1 MKKTKKSLLILLL
14 ALCFALMSTGMIVS
28 AKEVQFAESQTVNV
42 SLDLPVEYKTVNMQG
57 ALYPRGFDT
66 CPDSNVSSPTTLT
79 KTPTEDYQWLRFH
92 EATRL
97 TESPDAAESKP
108 GWAVIDL
115 GMSCYVTELRT
126 QMWND
131 WSFIVIAQVSENAD
145 FSDPVTIYNNDSA
158 GKYGA
163 GVGTDGSYVDVFTDL
178 QVLKADSP
186 VKARYVRVL
195 SDAKGEGYSIFSR
208 IEVYGMKEFPAQP
221 ESPQDISPVYA
232 SHESGNYAESISVS
246 LRTLQDG
253 VSIYYT
259 LNGSFPTKQNG
270 TLYTEPVLISQS
282 SMLRTA
288 AVYGDIVG
296 EVRDYTYI
304 LSQPVV
310 RDGENV
316 AQNAT
321 VTAKNMEFDQEI
333 QILKFDTNQNCP
345 AEPESSSL
353 VVDNSTDPI
362 GSSTILSDGSLD
374 ETSGNL
380 AAVKGWVVIDFGAEY
395 SIDTIRFNWWH
406 DWWFGDAKIELSA
419 TEDFAEAVSVYDK
432 AEGVQNIKDSYTE
445 IQLDTPV
452 NARYLRATN
461 RNDRNTGSMF
471 TEIQAIAGDGK
482 PSFSVD
488 AERAV
493 VSAELSD
500 IAVVAGT
507 TFEEV
512 ISKLPSEINAGLTD
526 GTEAVLKGEW
536 QCEGYDA
543 DTPSVYTF
551 TYRLQDG
558 QNICDAYNLLNV
570 SVEVVAAA
578 DKSALNAEIGKAE
591 ALVETEYTV
600 TTWSQM
606 QSVLESAR
614 TVAEDLRVLQ
624 SEVDEMTQELVSAQQ
639 SLVKRAD
646 VTNLKTYT
654 EQVRATQENE
664 YTSSTYA
671 VFAQVLSQAENAI
684 AEGGN
689 AELAQEQADALE
701 SSLRQAYEKLV
712 KRATVGQY
720 EELSAKLGEKKKLLE
735 QEEKYTLSS
744 IAALRE
750 TIGQYESILSYTDEQ
765 KADTAE
771 TVLAAACE
779 ALENTGFELRGE
791 TAELQQKYDQLLTEY
806 GKDETDTKGYLRESW
821 LRYIDCMVTAEKA
834 CAEGGN
840 ADLSQAQIKAIQDKL
855 EKSVAELTPYGDRQ
869 QLEDLYEQAKGL
881 IAKDYTEQS
890 YLAFADALSDA
901 EFLLNKAEDITAQD
915 AIDACKESLESAM
928 QGLVSIKELSELVAE
943 AEKKEED
950 SCTVST
956 YSALVEAV
964 EKAKIVLLNANATK
978 EKVNEVQA
986 ALQTALNGLALR
998 GNTDELRELVVQ
1010 ASACKQENY
1019 AEADWKAL
1027 TAWRTY
1033 AESILNSNDADQA
1046 AVDEAFENL
1055 SNAMGNTIQAA
1066 TEENGCASSV
1076 NEGLCVIPAVLVLCG
1091 AVLFVLKKGGKA

>member
-1 MKKTKKSLLILLL
+1 MKSTKKSLLILLL
-14 ALCFALMSTGMIVS
+14 ALCFALMSTGLIVS
-28 AKEVQFAESQTVNV
+28 AKDVQFSQAVNL
-42 SLDLPVEYKTVNMQG
+42 SLDLPVEFKTVDMQG
-57 ALYPRGFDT
+57 VLYPRGFDT
-66 CPDSNVSSPTTLT
+66 CPDTNVSSPTTLT
-79 KTPTEDYQWLRFH
+79 KTPTEDFQWLRFH

-97 TESPDAAESKP
+97 TESPDASDSKP

-115 GMSCYVTELRT
+115 GSSGYITELRT

-145 FSDPVTIYNNDSA
+145 FSDAVTIYNNDSTD
-158 GKYGA
+158 KYGV
-163 GVGTDGSYVDVFTDL
+163 GVGTDGAYTDVFTDL

-208 IEVYGMKEFPAQP
+208 IEVYGMREFPAQP
-221 ESPQDISPVYA
+221 NGPQDISPVYA
-232 SHESGNYAESISVS
+232 SHNSGNYAESISVS
-246 LRTLQDG
+246 LRTLQEN

-259 LNGSFPTKQNG
+259 LDGSFPTKQNG
-270 TLYTEPVLISQS
+270 TLYTEPVEITQS
-282 SMLRTA
+282 SMLRA
-288 AVYGDIVG
+288 VAVYEDIIG
-296 EVRDYTYI
+296 EVRDFTYI
-304 LSQPVV
+304 LSQPVE

-316 AQNAT
+316 ALNAT
-321 VTAKNMEFDQEI
+321 VTAKNMEFDQD
-333 QILKFDTNQNCP
+333 LKVYKFDANQNCP
-345 AEPESSSL
+345 AEPESSAL
-353 VVDNSTDPI
+353 VVDNNTDPI
-362 GSSTILSDGSLD
+362 GSSTILSDGTMDDSSQKLK
-374 ETSGNL
+374 
-380 AAVKGWVVIDFGAEY
+380 AVKGWVVIDFGKEY

-406 DWWFGDAKIELSA
+406 DWWFADAKIELSA

-452 NARYLRATN
+452 VARYLRATN

-493 VSAELSD
+493 VSDELSD
-500 IAVVAGT
+500 VTVVETT

-543 DTPSVYTF
+543 NTPSTYTF

-558 QNICDAYNLLNV
+558 QNICDVYNLLNI
-570 SVEVVAAA
+570 SVEVVSAA

-606 QSVLESAR
+606 QSVLERAR
-614 TVAEDLRVLQ
+614 TVAEDLRALQ

-664 YTSSTYA
+664 YTSSTFSA
-671 VFAQVLSQAENAI
+671 FTKVLSQAESAI

-689 AELAQEQADALE
+689 AELTQEQADALE
-701 SSLRQAYEKLV
+701 GSLRQAYEKLA
-712 KRATVGQY
+712 KRATADQY
-720 EELSAKLGEKKKLLE
+720 EELSALLSEKKKLLE
-735 QEEKYTLSS
+735 QQDKYTLSS

-750 TIGQYESILSYTDEQ
+750 TIGQYELILSYTDEQ

-771 TVLAAACE
+771 TVLTAAYE
-779 ALENTGFELRGE
+779 ALENTGLELRGE
-791 TAELQQKYDQLLTEY
+791 TAELQQKYDQLLAEY

-928 QGLVSIKELSELVAE
+928 QGLVSIKELNELVAE

-950 SCTVST
+950 ACTVST

-964 EKAKIVLLNANATK
+964 EKAKIVLLDANATK

-1010 ASACKQENY
+1010 ASACKQGNY

-1055 SNAMGNTIQAA
+1055 SNAMGNTLQAA

-1076 NEGLCVIPAVLVLCG
+1076 NAGLCVIPAVLVLCG

>member
-28 AKEVQFAESQTVNV
+28 AKEVQFAESQAVNV

-57 ALYPRGFDT
+57 TLYPRGFDT

-270 TLYTEPVLISQS
+270 TLYTEPILISQS
-282 SMLRTA
+282 SMLRAA

-362 GSSTILSDGSLD
+362 GSSTILSDGSSD

-380 AAVKGWVVIDFGAEY
+380 TAVKGWVVIDFGAEY

-406 DWWFGDAKIELSA
+406 DWWFADAKIELSA

-452 NARYLRATN
+452 VARYLRATN

-471 TEIQAIAGDGK
+471 TEIQAIAGSGK
-482 PSFSVD
+482 QSFSVD

-493 VSAELSD
+493 VAADLSD
-500 IAVVAGT
+500 TAVVTGT
-507 TFEEV
+507 SFEEAV
-512 ISKLPSEINAGLTD
+512 SKLPAQVNVGLTD
-526 GTEAVLKGEW
+526 GTETVLAGKWE
-536 QCEGYDA
+536 CDGYDA
-543 DTPSVYTF
+543 DIPSLYKF

-558 QNICDAYNLLNV
+558 QNVCDAYNLLNV
-570 SVEVVAAA
+570 TVEIVPEA
-578 DKSALNAEIGKAE
+578 DKAALKAEIDKAE
-591 ALVETEYTV
+591 ALVETQFTV
-600 TTWSQM
+600 TTWTRM
-606 QSVLESAR
+606 QSVLDQAK
-614 TVAEDLRVLQ
+614 TVSENIRALQ
-624 SEVDEMTQELVSAQQ
+624 SEVDAAVQELILAQQ
-639 SLVKRAD
+639 SLVNRAD
-646 VTNLKTYT
+646 VTNLKAFT
-654 EQVRATQENE
+654 EQVRTIQEEE
-664 YTSSTYA
+664 YTSSTYS
-671 VFAQVLSQAENAI
+671 VFSQAFSQAESAI

-689 AELAQEQADALE
+689 AELGQEQADALE
-701 SSLRQAYEKLV
+701 NALRQAYDKLV
-712 KRATVGQY
+712 KRATAAQY
-720 EELSAKLGEKKKLLE
+720 ETLSALLSEKKNLAE
-735 QEEKYTLSS
+735 QQEKYTISS
-744 IAALRE
+744 IAALEE
-750 TIGQYESILSYTDEQ
+750 TIGKYEVILSYTDVQ

-771 TVLAAACE
+771 AVLETAMD
-779 ALENTGFELRGE
+779 ALENTAVELRGE
-791 TAELQQKYDQLLTEY
+791 TADLQQKYDQLLAEY
-806 GKDETDTKGYLRESW
+806 GKDETDTKGYLRETW
-821 LRYIDCMVTAEKA
+821 LRYIDCMITAEKA
-834 CAEGGN
+834 CAAGGN
-840 ADLSQAQIKAIQDKL
+840 ADLTQSQVDAIQDKL
-855 EKSVAELTPYGDRQ
+855 EISVADLSPYGDRQ
-869 QLEDLYEQAKGL
+869 QLENLYEQAKGL
-881 IAKDYTEQS
+881 AAKDYTEQS
-890 YLAFADALSDA
+890 YLSLADALSDT
-901 EFLLNKAEDITAQD
+901 EFLLDKAVDITTQNTV
-915 AIDACKESLESAM
+915 DACKENLELAV
-928 QGLVSIKELSELVAE
+928 QGLVSVKELSELVAE
-943 AEKKEED
+943 AEQKEEN
-950 SCTVST
+950 SSTVST

-964 EKAKIVLLNANATK
+964 EKAKIVLADASASK
-978 EKVNEVQA
+978 EKVNEVQS
-986 ALQTALNGLALR
+986 ALQSALDGLALR
-998 GNTDELRELVVQ
+998 GNTDALRALVVQ
-1010 ASACKQENY
+1010 AASCRQEDY
-1019 AEADWKAL
+1019 AEADWQAL

-1033 AESILNSNDADQA
+1033 AESILNSNDADQP
-1046 AVDEAFENL
+1046 AVDEAAQNL
-1055 SNAMGNTIQAA
+1055 SNAMENTLESDAEA
-1066 TEENGCASSV
+1066 KGCSSAMYA
-1076 NEGLCVIPAVLVLCG
+1076 GLYGIPAVLILCG
-1091 AVLFVLKKGGKA
+1091 VLFVLKKGERA

>member
-28 AKEVQFAESQTVNV
+28 AKEVQFAESQAVNV
-42 SLDLPVEYKTVNMQG
+42 SLDLPVEYKTVDMQG
-57 ALYPRGFDT
+57 ILYPRGFDT

-97 TESPDAAESKP
+97 TESPDSAESKA
-108 GWAVIDL
+108 GWVVIDL
-115 GMSCYVTELRT
+115 GVSCYVTELRT

-208 IEVYGMKEFPAQP
+208 IEVYGMKGFPAQP

-232 SHESGNYAESISVS
+232 SHESGNYAESILVS

-282 SMLRTA
+282 SMLRAA

-321 VTAKNMEFDQEI
+321 VTAKSMDFDKEI
-333 QILKFDTNQNCP
+333 QIMKFDANQNCP

-406 DWWFGDAKIELSA
+406 DWWFADAKIELSA
-419 TEDFAEAVSVYDK
+419 TEDFAEPVSVYDK

-445 IQLDTPV
+445 IQLDIPV
-452 NARYLRATN
+452 KARYLRATN

-471 TEIQAIAGDGK
+471 TEIQAIAGGGK
-482 PSFSVD
+482 QSFSV
-488 AERAV
+488 ETEQAV
-493 VSAELSD
+493 VAAELSD
-500 IAVVAGT
+500 IAVVKGT
-507 TFEEV
+507 SFEEV
-512 ISKLPSEINAGLTD
+512 VSKLPSQVNVGLTD
-526 GTEAVLKGEW
+526 GTETVLTGEW
-536 QCEGYDA
+536 KCDGYDA
-543 DTPSVYTF
+543 DIPSFYKF
-551 TYRLQDG
+551 TYVLQGG
-558 QNICDAYNLLNV
+558 QNVCDAYNLLNV
-570 SVEVVAAA
+570 MVEIVPEA
-578 DKSALNAEIGKAE
+578 DKTALNAEIDKAE
-591 ALVETEYTV
+591 ALIETQYTV

-606 QSVLESAR
+606 QSVLNRAKAVSENIRA
-614 TVAEDLRVLQ
+614 LK
-624 SEVDEMTQELVSAQQ
+624 SEVDEAAQELILAEQ
-639 SLVKRAD
+639 SLVNRAD
-646 VTNLKTYT
+646 VTNLRVFT
-654 EQVRATQENE
+654 EQVRIIQEEE
-664 YTSSTYA
+664 YTSSTYS
-671 VFAQVLSQAENAI
+671 VFSQVLSQAESAI
-684 AEGGN
+684 VEGGN
-689 AELAQEQADALE
+689 ADLGQEQADALE
-701 SSLRQAYEKLV
+701 NALRQAYDKLV
-712 KRATVGQY
+712 KRATAAQY
-720 EELSAKLGEKKKLLE
+720 ETLSELVSEKKNFAE
-735 QEEKYTLSS
+735 QQEKYTISS
-744 IAALRE
+744 IAALEE
-750 TIGQYESILSYTDEQ
+750 TIGKYEVILSYTDVQ

-771 TVLAAACE
+771 AGLLTAMD
-779 ALENTGFELRGE
+779 ALENAIVELRGE
-791 TAELQQKYDQLLTEY
+791 TAGLQQKYDELLAEY
-806 GKDETDTKGYLRESW
+806 GKDETDTKGYLRETW
-821 LRYIDCMVTAEKA
+821 LRYIDCMITAEKA
-834 CAEGGN
+834 CAAGGN
-840 ADLSQAQIKAIQDKL
+840 ADLTQSQVDAIQVQL
-855 EKSVAELTPYGDRQ
+855 EKSVTDLTPYGNRQ
-869 QLEDLYEQAKGL
+869 QLENLYEQAKGL
-881 IAKDYTEQS
+881 AAKDYTDQS
-890 YLAFADALSDA
+890 YIAVADALSDA
-901 EFLLNKAEDITAQD
+901 EFLLNKAEDITTQSAV
-915 AIDACKESLESAM
+915 DACKENLELAV
-928 QGLVSIKELSELVAE
+928 QGLVSVKELKELMIE
-943 AEKKEED
+943 AETKEEN
-950 SCTVST
+950 SYTVST
-956 YSALVEAV
+956 FSTLVEAA
-964 EKAKIVLLNANATK
+964 EKAKIVLADASVAK
-978 EKVNEVQA
+978 EKVNEVQS
-986 ALQTALNGLALR
+986 ALQSALDGLALR
-998 GNTDELRELVVQ
+998 GNTDTLRALVVQ
-1010 ASACKQENY
+1010 AASCRQEDY
-1019 AEADWKAL
+1019 AQSDWDAL

-1033 AESILNSNDADQA
+1033 AESVLNSNDVDQS
-1046 AVDEAFENL
+1046 AVDEAAQNL
-1055 SNAMGNTIQAA
+1055 SNAMENTLKSDAEA
-1066 TEENGCASSV
+1066 KGCSSAV
-1076 NEGLCVIPAVLVLCG
+1076 YAGLYGIPVVLILCG
-1091 AVLFVLKKGGKA
+1091 ILFILKKGERA

>member
-1 MKKTKKSLLILLL
+1 MKSTKKSLLILLL
-14 ALCFALMSTGMIVS
+14 ALCFALMSTGLIVS
-28 AKEVQFAESQTVNV
+28 AKDVQFSQAVNL
-42 SLDLPVEYKTVNMQG
+42 SLDLPVEFKTVDMQG
-57 ALYPRGFDT
+57 VLYPRGFDS
-66 CPDSNVSSPTTLT
+66 CPDTNVSSPTTLT
-79 KTPTEDYQWLRFH
+79 KTPTEDFQWLRFH

-97 TESPDAAESKP
+97 TESPDASDSKP

-115 GMSCYVTELRT
+115 GSSGYITELRT

-131 WSFIVIAQVSENAD
+131 WSFIVIAQVSESAD
-145 FSDPVTIYNNDSA
+145 FSDAVTIYNNDST
-158 GKYGA
+158 GKYGV
-163 GVGTDGSYVDVFTDL
+163 GIGTDGAYTDVFTDL

-208 IEVYGMKEFPAQP
+208 IEVYGMREFPAQP
-221 ESPQDISPVYA
+221 NGPQDISPVYA
-232 SHESGNYAESISVS
+232 SHDSGNYAESISVS
-246 LRTLQDG
+246 LRTLQEN

-259 LNGSFPTKQNG
+259 LDGSFPTKQNG
-270 TLYTEPVLISQS
+270 TLYTEPVEITQS
-282 SMLRTA
+282 SMLRA
-288 AVYGDIVG
+288 VAVYEDIIG

-304 LSQPVV
+304 LSQPVE

-316 AQNAT
+316 ALNAT
-321 VTAKNMEFDQEI
+321 VTAKNMEFDQD
-333 QILKFDTNQNCP
+333 LKVYKFDANQNCP
-345 AEPESSSL
+345 AEPESSAL
-353 VVDNSTDPI
+353 VVDNNTDPI
-362 GSSTILSDGSLD
+362 GSSTILSDGTMDDS
-374 ETSGNL
+374 SQNL
-380 AAVKGWVVIDFGAEY
+380 KAVKGWVVIDFGKEY

-406 DWWFGDAKIELSA
+406 DWWFADAKIELSA

-452 NARYLRATN
+452 VARYLRATN

-500 IAVVAGT
+500 VTVVETT

-543 DTPSVYTF
+543 DTPSTYTF

-558 QNICDAYNLLNV
+558 QNICDVYNLLNI
-570 SVEVVAAA
+570 SVEVVSVA
-578 DKSALNAEIGKAE
+578 DKSALNAEISKAE

-606 QSVLESAR
+606 QSVLERAR
-614 TVAEDLRVLQ
+614 TVAEDLRALQ
-624 SEVDEMTQELVSAQQ
+624 AEVDEMTQELVSAQQ

-664 YTSSTYA
+664 YTSSTFSA
-671 VFAQVLSQAENAI
+671 FTKVLSQAESAI

-689 AELAQEQADALE
+689 AELTQEQADALE
-701 SSLRQAYEKLV
+701 GSLRQAYEKLA
-712 KRATVGQY
+712 KRATADQY
-720 EELSAKLGEKKKLLE
+720 EELSALLSEKKKLLE
-735 QEEKYTLSS
+735 QQDKYTLSS

-750 TIGQYESILSYTDEQ
+750 TIGQYELILSYTDEQ

-771 TVLAAACE
+771 TVLVAA
-779 ALENTGFELRGE
+779 GVELRGE
-791 TAELQQKYDQLLTEY
+791 TAELQQKYDQLLAEY

-821 LRYIDCMVTAEKA
+821 LRYIDCMITAEKA

-890 YLAFADALSDA
+890 YLVFADVLSDA

-915 AIDACKESLESAM
+915 AIDACKESLESAI
-928 QGLVSIKELSELVAE
+928 QGLVSIKELNELVAE

-950 SCTVST
+950 ACTVST

-964 EKAKIVLLNANATK
+964 EKAKIVLSDANATK

-1046 AVDEAFENL
+1046 VVDEAFENL
-1055 SNAMGNTIQAA
+1055 SNAMGNTLQAA

-1076 NEGLCVIPAVLVLCG
+1076 NAGLCVIPAVLVLCG